1 MFPDDLS
8 GVPDGTIIGTGIS
21 QEEYLDKYAAYFCEW
36 VNGTVTRTAASYLPH
51 METVMYFSTLFD
63 TYFAL
68 QPIGEIVRAPFVMR
82 LERVNSMREPDIQ
95 VILEANAHNLT
106 EYFMNAPA
114 NICIE
119 VVSPNS
125 SARDR
130 GEKFA
135 EYERAGVPEYWL
147 IDPDRRDARFYR
159 LNDQRV
165 YKPQSLDGNNNYMTP
180 RLPDFRLHVPL
191 LFGDELPGIYEII
204 EYVKAMLQREA

>member
-1 MFPDDLS
+1 MLPDDLS
-8 GVPDGTIIGTGIS
+8 GVPDGTIIGTAIS
-21 QEEYLDKYAAYFCEW
+21 QEEYLDKYAAYYCEW
-36 VNGTVTRTAASYLPH
+36 VNGKVTRIAASYLTH

-68 QPIGEIVRAPFVMR
+68 QPIGRIVRAPFVMR

-119 VVSPNS
+119 VASPDS
-125 SARDR
+125 SGRDR

-135 EYERAGVPEYWL
+135 EYERAGVPEYWM

-159 LNDQRV
+159 RNDKGI
-165 YKPQSLDGNNNYMTP
+165 YKPQSLEANQHYLTP
-180 RLPDFRLHVPL
+180 RLPHFMLHIPT
-191 LFGDELPGIYEII
+191 LFQAELPGISEI
-204 EYVKAMLQREA
+204 VKSVEAMLNHES